1 MASIRL
7 EGVSKS
13 YGKGR
18 DRAVAEVDLEIGQG
32 EFVVL
37 LGPSGCGKTSTLRLI
52 AGLESPTAGSISF
65 DGIVVNDLPGSRR
78 GVGMVFQNYALYPH
92 MTVFENLA
100 FGLRSRGVGKQETAV
115 RVAEV
120 LELLELSELARRRP
134 RELSGGQRQ
143 RVALGRALV
152 GRPSVFLMDEPLSNL
167 DANLREQMR
176 IELGRLHDRLGI
188 TTVYV
193 THDQGEAMTLAD
205 RVVVMEGGRIR
216 QVGTPKAIY
225 GAPSDTFVARFIGSP
240 GMNILALPWRRDGE
254 HVLCGE
260 SLRLPAEWL
269 PMSGGEAGRVVVGI
283 RPEQLR
289 LAEVPGEV
297 ELACRVDV
305 VEQLG
310 SHQQVHLVVAGEQD
324 GARLIARLP
333 GDANIASGDLVKLGA
348 DAADLRFFDPDTGLA
363 LAEEAWSSGGAVSA
377 GVGEMDRG

>member
-7 EGVSKS
+7 DGVSKS
-13 YGKGR
+13 YGKDH
-18 DRAVAEVDLEIGQG
+18 DRAVADVDLSIAQG

-52 AGLESPTAGSISF
+52 AGLEKPTAGSISF
-65 DGIVVNDLPGSRR
+65 DGTVVNELPGSSR

-100 FGLRSRGVGKQETAV
+100 FGLRSRGVGKQETAA

-176 IELGRLHDRLGI
+176 IELGRLHGRLGI

-216 QVGTPKAIY
+216 QVGTPKDIY
-225 GAPSDTFVARFIGSP
+225 NAPSDTFVARFIGSP
-240 GMNILALPWRRDGE
+240 GMNVLALPWRRDGE
-254 HVLCGE
+254 QVLCGE
-260 SLRLPAEWL
+260 SVSFPAEWL
-269 PMSGGEAGRVVVGI
+269 PMGGEAGRVVLGI
-283 RPEQLR
+283 RPEQLS
-289 LAEVPGEV
+289 LAEVPGN
-297 ELACRVDV
+297 AHFSCRVDV

-310 SHQQVHLVVAGEQD
+310 SHQQAHLALAGGQD
-324 GARLIARLP
+324 ANRLVARLS
-333 GDANIASGDLVKLGA
+333 GDAAVSAGDTLKLSASGG
-348 DAADLRFFDPDTGLA
+348 DLRFFDPDTGLS
-363 LAEEAWSSGGAVSA
+363 LAGEMWSAAAVPA
-377 GVGEMDRG
+377 GVGEMERG